1 MYKEALQEEII
12 SPPSLLSNLQKYGLK
27 GEELSTEE
35 FYYAA
40 ELAYKY
46 VKLSKYDR
54 TALAIAKKR
63 NIPLLT
69 GDSPLRQAAIQEGV
83 HVFGTIGLLDKL
95 FGGTKMITENT
106 RIKTLVD
113 KGGYPAGTIGIVVSL
128 YKSGSACEVEIW
140 DETGYPIDVVTY
152 LLSEIEE
159 NV

>member
-1 MYKEALQEEII
+1 MKLI
-12 SPPSLLSNLQKYGLK
+12 SSDTNIWLDFNTISKL
-27 GEELSTEE
+27 ELP
-35 FYYAA
+35 F
-40 ELAYKY
+40 
-46 VKLSKYDR
+46 KLPYTKNDY
-54 TALAIAKKR
+54 
-63 NIPLLT
+63 
-69 GDSPLRQAAIQEGV
+69 
-83 HVFGTIGLLDKL
+83 KL